1 MENTVKQTGLLEKT
15 GVFDEELKNRY
26 ELHLTYNGVKGKRVL
41 VICMN
46 PASDNIQVF
55 DSTTN
60 YLLNNFGM
68 MGYSD
73 ITVWNLFSR
82 ICTKLKPSEITDNNR
97 NMEYLKE
104 LLQSSYDAIVISWG
118 CTFIGNKKVEAAKKE
133 VLELLKPFE
142 KQVYEIVD
150 KEGRYSNLSYTHVLF
165 AGQRFSGAWDLR
177 QVKFVKNERKRK
189 KNLLTK
195 DYILF
200 RI

>member
-104 LLQSSYDAIVISWG
+104 LLQSSYDSIVISWG

-177 QVKFVKNERKRK
+177 QVKFPKQETGKKAVRKTEK
-189 KNLLTK
+189 K
-195 DYILF
+195 
-200 RI
+200 

>member
-118 CTFIGNKKVEAAKKE
+118 CTFIGNKKVETAKKE
-133 VLELLKPFE
+133 VLELLQPFE

-150 KEGRYSNLSYTHVLF
+150 KEKRYSKLSYMHVLF
-165 AGQRFSGAWDLR
+165 AGQRFSGEWELR
-177 QVKFVKNERKRK
+177 QVKFPKRGKEK
-189 KNLLTK
+189 KPVYKTEK
-195 DYILF
+195 K
-200 RI
+200 

>member
-1 MENTVKQTGLLEKT
+1 MENVVKQTGLLEKT

-26 ELHLTYNGVKGKRVL
+26 ALHLTYNGVKGKKVL

-46 PASDNIQVF
+46 PASDNVQVF

-82 ICTKLKPSEITDNNR
+82 ICTKLKPAEIADNDR

-104 LLQSSYDAIVISWG
+104 LLQVSYDAIVISWG
-118 CTFIGNKKVEAAKKE
+118 NTFVGNKTVETAKKT
-133 VLELLKPFE
+133 VFELVKPFE
-142 KQVYEIVD
+142 KKVYEIVD
-150 KEGRYSNLSYTHVLF
+150 KEGKYEKLSFIHVLF
-165 AGQRFSGAWDLR
+165 AGQRFSKSWELR
-177 QVKFVKNERKRK
+177 EVKMQEKKTVRK
-189 KNLLTK
+189 KK
-195 DYILF
+195 
-200 RI
+200 

>member
-15 GVFDEELKNRY
+15 GVFDKELKNRY

-73 ITVWNLFSR
+73 ITVTFRLFL
-82 ICTKLKPSEITDNNR
+82 C
-97 NMEYLKE
+97 
-104 LLQSSYDAIVISWG
+104 SSDYAV
-118 CTFIGNKKVEAAKKE
+118 
-133 VLELLKPFE
+133 
-142 KQVYEIVD
+142 EIVTI
-150 KEGRYSNLSYTHVLF
+150 EEVG
-165 AGQRFSGAWDLR
+165 
-177 QVKFVKNERKRK
+177 E
-189 KNLLTK
+189 
-195 DYILF
+195 
-200 RI
+200 

>member
-177 QVKFVKNERKRK
+177 QVKFVKNERKK
-189 KNLLTK
+189 KK
-195 DYILF
+195 
-200 RI
+200 

>member
-97 NMEYLKE
+97 NLEYLKE

-133 VLELLKPFE
+133 VLELLQPFG

-150 KEGRYSNLSYTHVLF
+150 KAGRYANLSYTHVLF
-165 AGQRFSGAWDLR
+165 AGQRYSGLWELR
-177 QVKFVKNERKRK
+177 KVKILLSKGHDRAK
-189 KNLLTK
+189 KK
-195 DYILF
+195 
-200 RI
+200 

>member
-104 LLQSSYDAIVISWG
+104 LLRSSYDAIVISWG

-133 VLELLKPFE
+133 VLELLQPFE

-165 AGQRFSGAWDLR
+165 AGQRYSGLWELR
-177 QVKFVKNERKRK
+177 KVKILSSKGHDRAK
-189 KNLLTK
+189 KK
-195 DYILF
+195 
-200 RI
+200 

>member
-1 MENTVKQTGLLEKT
+1 MENVVKQTGLLEKT

-68 MGYSD
+68 LGYSD

-133 VLELLKPFE
+133 VLELLQPFE

-150 KEGRYSNLSYTHVLF
+150 KEGRYSKLSYTHVLF

-177 QVKFVKNERKRK
+177 QVKFPKQETGKKAVRKTEK
-189 KNLLTK
+189 K
-195 DYILF
+195 
-200 RI
+200 

>member
-46 PASDNIQVF
+46 PASDNVQVF

-60 YLLNNFGM
+60 YLLNNFGL

-133 VLELLKPFE
+133 VLELLQPFE

-150 KEGRYSNLSYTHVLF
+150 KEGRYSKLSYIHVLF

-177 QVKFVKNERKRK
+177 QVKFPEQERGKKAIRK
-189 KNLLTK
+189 TEKK
-195 DYILF
+195 EKE
-200 RI
+200 

>member
-26 ELHLTYNGVKGKRVL
+26 ALHLTYNGVKGKRVL

-118 CTFIGNKKVEAAKKE
+118 CTFIGNKKVETAKKE
-133 VLELLKPFE
+133 VLELLQPFE
-142 KQVYEIVD
+142 KQVYEIMD
-150 KEGRYSNLSYTHVLF
+150 KQERYSKLSYMHVLF
-165 AGQRFSGAWDLR
+165 AGQRFSGEWKLR
-177 QVKFVKNERKRK
+177 QVKFPKRGKEK
-189 KNLLTK
+189 KPVYK
-195 DYILF
+195 AEKK
-200 RI
+200 

>member
-104 LLQSSYDAIVISWG
+104 LLQSAYDAIVISWG
-118 CTFIGNKKVEAAKKE
+118 GTFIGNKKVETAKKE

-142 KQVYEIVD
+142 RQVYEIVD
-150 KEGRYSNLSYTHVLF
+150 KEGRYSKLSYIHVLF
-165 AGQRFSGAWDLR
+165 AGQRFSGEWNLR
-177 QVKFVKNERKRK
+177 QVKFPKQGKGKTSVHKTEK
-189 KNLLTK
+189 K
-195 DYILF
+195 
-200 RI
+200 

>member
-15 GVFDEELKNRY
+15 GVFDEELENRY

-82 ICTKLKPSEITDNNR
+82 ICTKLKPSEIADNDR

-150 KEGRYSNLSYTHVLF
+150 KGGKYANLKYIHVLF
-165 AGQRFSGAWDLR
+165 AGQRFSGLWDLR
-177 QVKFVKNERKRK
+177 RVTFAKVERKNKR
-189 KNLLTK
+189 
-195 DYILF
+195 
-200 RI
+200 

>member
-150 KEGRYSNLSYTHVLF
+150 KEGRYLNLSYTHVLF

-177 QVKFVKNERKRK
+177 QVKFSKQGKGKTSVHKTEK
-189 KNLLTK
+189 K
-195 DYILF
+195 
-200 RI
+200 

>member
-82 ICTKLKPSEITDNNR
+82 ICTKLKPSDIPDNNR

-118 CTFIGNKKVEAAKKE
+118 CTFIGNKKVEVAKKE

-165 AGQRFSGAWDLR
+165 AGQRFSGAWDFR
-177 QVKFVKNERKRK
+177 QVKFPKQETGKKAVRKTEK
-189 KNLLTK
+189 K
-195 DYILF
+195 
-200 RI
+200 